1 MAGESSNPVR
11 RALAPVLGR
20 AIKGRSGAVR
30 RLPLGPGR
38 GLRMEL
44 HPTSPLDMYMGLYEY
59 ELARHVERLCA
70 PGAVCFD
77 IGAFD
82 GYYALLFARLTGSTV
97 VVFDADPESCARV
110 RRNCELN
117 PELGA
122 RVEVR
127 ESYVA
132 FETNPAQNCVAL
144 DDVLSRGEIL
154 VPGLMKL
161 DVDRAELS
169 ALTGAKGLLAAH
181 RPHLI
186 VEVHSVELERQCAE
200 LLIEL
205 GYRPRIVTERKW
217 LRENRPIEHNRWI
230 VAEGRS

>member
-1 MAGESSNPVR
+1 M
-11 RALAPVLGR
+11 
-20 AIKGRSGAVR
+20 
-30 RLPLGPGR
+30 
-38 GLRMEL
+38 
-44 HPTSPLDMYMGLYEY
+44 
-59 ELARHVERLCA
+59 
-70 PGAVCFD
+70 
-77 IGAFD
+77 
-82 GYYALLFARLTGSTV
+82 

-144 DDVLSRGEIL
+144 DDVLARGEIP
-154 VPGLMKL
+154 VPGLIKL

-205 GYRPRIVTERKW
+205 GYRPRIVTERRW